1 MGLRGFVT
9 SSENCSEV
17 KTFSGLGHV
26 PRMSV
31 VSVAESDANA
41 AVADGQEIDQR
52 LVETGKV
59 GSGPSFDQPVP
70 NETFRIFRFRDD
82 AEGSN
87 PGDASIRKHVESKV
101 AEHRLIGHLCKE
113 SNPETQDHF
122 KPAKP
127 RSQGTVES
135 SSETFISS
143 TFDRTDKNV
152 RTKI

>member
-59 GSGPSFDQPVP
+59 DSGPSFGQPVP
-70 NETFRIFRFRDD
+70 NESFRIFRFRDD

-87 PGDASIRKHVESKV
+87 PGDASVRKHVESQV

-113 SNPETQDHF
+113 SNPET
-122 KPAKP
+122 
-127 RSQGTVES
+127 
-135 SSETFISS
+135 
-143 TFDRTDKNV
+143 
-152 RTKI
+152 